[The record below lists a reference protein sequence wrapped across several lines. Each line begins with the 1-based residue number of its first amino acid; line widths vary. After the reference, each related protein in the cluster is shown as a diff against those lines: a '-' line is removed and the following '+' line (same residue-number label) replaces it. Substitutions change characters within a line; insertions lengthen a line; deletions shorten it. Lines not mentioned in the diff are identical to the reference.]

1 MMSQR
6 PALSVIIVSYRTP
19 DILRD
24 CLRSV
29 REEAG
34 LPCEVIVVDNASGD
48 GTVEMVRREFPEVVL
63 IDSAT
68 NLGFSPANNLALE
81 RATGEHLLLLN
92 PDTVV
97 RRGALASWLEAHQAR
112 GAGISGPHLL
122 NIDGSLQVSAW
133 KVPGLMASLLE
144 LFYLHRWLGAGA
156 YPRDHFDT
164 DFQPAFVSG
173 AAMLFH
179 RSVHERVG
187 GLDPTMFWMEDVDL
201 CVRVRRM
208 GGSCWYF
215 HRPEIVHIGGQ
226 SAKQNPERAISNQLL
241 SRIKF
246 ARKHGGALPALAIT
260 FVVLL
265 HILTRMAAFG
275 LIARVR
281 PEPRAK
287 AYRITLV
294 KLWRYLF
301 HGDRS
306 I

>member
-1 MMSQR
+1 MSQR
-6 PALSVIIVSYRTP
+6 PALSIIIVSYRTP
-19 DILRD
+19 AILRD
-24 CLRSV
+24 CLLSV
-29 REEAG
+29 RNNVG
-34 LPCEVIVVDNASGD
+34 QPCEVIVVDNASGD
-48 GTVEMVRREFPEVVL
+48 GTVELVHREFPEVVL
-63 IDSAT
+63 IDSPT

-97 RRGALASWLEAHQAR
+97 SPGAMAAWLEAHQAR
-112 GAGISGPHLL
+112 GAGISGPRLL
-122 NIDGSLQVSAW
+122 NTDGSLQISAW
-133 KVPGLMASLLE
+133 KVPGFWASLLE
-144 LFYLHRWLGAGA
+144 LVYLHRWFGAGA
-156 YPRDHFDT
+156 YPRGHFDT

-179 RSVHERVG
+179 RSIHERVG

-226 SAKQNPERAISNQLL
+226 SAKQNPARAISNQLL

-246 ARKHGGALPALAIT
+246 ARKHNGALAAAAVSI
-260 FVVLL
+260 VVLL
-265 HILTRMAAFG
+265 HILTRMAAFA
-275 LIARVR
+275 LIALVR

-287 AYRITLV
+287 AYRLALV

>member
-1 MMSQR
+1 MSQR
-6 PALSVIIVSYRTP
+6 PALSIIIVSYRTP
-19 DILRD
+19 AILRD
-24 CLRSV
+24 CLLSV
-29 REEAG
+29 RNNVG
-34 LPCEVIVVDNASGD
+34 KPCEVIVVDNASGD
-48 GTVEMVRREFPEVVL
+48 DTVEMVRREFPEVVL
-63 IDSAT
+63 IDSPT

-92 PDTVV
+92 PDTVI
-97 RRGALASWLEAHQAR
+97 RPGALAAWLEAHQAR

-122 NIDGSLQVSAW
+122 NTDGSLQVSAW
-133 KVPGLMASLLE
+133 QVPGLMASLLE
-144 LFYLHRWLGAGA
+144 LFYLHRWLGSGA
-156 YPRDHFDT
+156 YPRDRFDT

-179 RSVHERVG
+179 RSIHERVG

-201 CVRVRRM
+201 CVRVRRA

-215 HRPEIVHIGGQ
+215 HGPEIVHIGGQ

-246 ARKHGGALPALAIT
+246 ARKHNGALAAVAISI
-260 FVVLL
+260 VVLL
-265 HILTRMAAFG
+265 HILSRMAAFG
-275 LIARVR
+275 LIAVIR

-287 AYRITLV
+287 AYRLTLL